1 MLQGQQSRSSSA
13 VENGND
19 VGVDDGVV
27 GGGSRT
33 RHDTM
38 GFGGEILWVFTVS
51 LSLSFSPHVLGPG
64 AVNAAR
70 SVSKLQGIITTFG
83 RRTPA
88 KKQ

>member
-38 GFGGEILWVFTVS
+38 GFGGEILWVFTS
-51 LSLSFSPHVLGPG
+51 
-64 AVNAAR
+64 
-70 SVSKLQGIITTFG
+70 
-83 RRTPA
+83 
-88 KKQ
+88 